1 MHEVPNV
8 IACEGCDA
16 LYGRPALRRG
26 EVARCRR
33 CGTELDRH
41 PGAQRRRILPLSLA
55 GLILFA
61 IANLAPIVSIEVR
74 GAASQT
80 TLLGAVIALGAE
92 GRAMVALLVLAT
104 TILFPL
110 LELAVLFYL
119 LAPRRWG
126 PARGVPAGFDW
137 LVRGLR
143 SVRPWGMIEVF
154 LLGVLVAIVKLSNM
168 AVVVPGTMPGPGI
181 AARCTTPSILS

>member
-1 MHEVPNV
+1 
-8 IACEGCDA
+8 
-16 LYGRPALRRG
+16 
-26 EVARCRR
+26 
-33 CGTELDRH
+33 
-41 PGAQRRRILPLSLA
+41 
-55 GLILFA
+55 
-61 IANLAPIVSIEVR
+61 
-74 GAASQT
+74 
-80 TLLGAVIALGAE
+80 
-92 GRAMVALLVLAT
+92 MVALLVLAT

-119 LAPRRWG
+119 LAPRRRG

-168 AVVVPGTMPGPGI
+168 AVVVPGTALWAFAALTFLLTAVLSFDPRLLWNGRPGLIP
-181 AARCTTPSILS
+181 ASR